1 MATAKK
7 DTNAFDG
14 FTALDTE
21 TFKDGYEKLAKGFS
35 TLAEF
40 NKESADAFMKSAG
53 VFGKGFETAATTQA
67 SFAKESLEDG
77 VAAAKA
83 VAGTKSVQE
92 VMELQ
97 SDYLRSAVEKNVSHA
112 TKLAEIWSG
121 VAKDAADPISKRYSE
136 FVEFVQTYRP

>member
-7 DTNAFDG
+7 DAKAFDG
-14 FTALDTE
+14 FAALDSE
-21 TFKDGYEKLAKGFS
+21 TFKDGYEKFARGFS
-35 TLAEF
+35 TLADF
-40 NKESADAFMKSAG
+40 NKDSADAFMKSAG
-53 VFGKGFETAATTQA
+53 VVGKGFETAATTQA
-67 SFAKESLEDG
+67 SFAKESFEDT

-97 SDYLRSAVEKNVSHA
+97 SEYLRGVMEKNVSHA
-112 TKLAEIWSG
+112 TTLAEIWSG

-136 FVEFVQTYRP
+136 FVEFVQSYRP